1 MLSSLVRNFDA
12 YVCLDVDHRLLLV
25 IGERS
30 SRPMKEFLR
39 VRCKWGMEREWQRE
53 WTDLLSRS
61 IQALEICNTLCLL
74 WAARAHAC
82 DNATNEWVSSLLIL
96 YTYIYIYKRILFIWL
111 LSYEEED
118 FRIFFLLFNC
128 WNHQSESF
136 IYTFKNMFWII
147 LSNMIASM
155 FI

>member
-74 WAARAHAC
+74 WTARAH
-82 DNATNEWVSSLLIL
+82 DVITRLMNEFLRSLFYIH
-96 YTYIYIYKRILFIWL
+96 IYIYKRILFIWL

-128 WNHQSESF
+128 WNDQSESF
-136 IYTFKNMFWII
+136 IYTFKNIFWII

>member
-1 MLSSLVRNFDA
+1 MQILSLKKRRSRGKKIQEEFQDGRALDPELSRKIYNVCSRLLCA
-12 YVCLDVDHRLLLV
+12 ISTHTVCLDVDHRLLLV

-74 WAARAHAC
+74 WTARAH
-82 DNATNEWVSSLLIL
+82 DVITRLMNEFLRSLFYIH
-96 YTYIYIYKRILFIWL
+96 IYIWEYCL
-111 LSYEEED
+111 LDY
-118 FRIFFLLFNC
+118 
-128 WNHQSESF
+128 
-136 IYTFKNMFWII
+136 
-147 LSNMIASM
+147 
-155 FI
+155 

>member
-1 MLSSLVRNFDA
+1 MQILSLKKRRSRGKKIQEEFQDGRALDPELSRKIYNVCSRLLCA
-12 YVCLDVDHRLLLV
+12 ISTHTVCLDVDHRLLLV

-96 YTYIYIYKRILFIWL
+96 YTYIYI
-111 LSYEEED
+111 
-118 FRIFFLLFNC
+118 
-128 WNHQSESF
+128 
-136 IYTFKNMFWII
+136 
-147 LSNMIASM
+147 
-155 FI
+155 